1 MQEND
6 TIITLC
12 AREKEVPYKSHMY
25 RDLYQFYLEIMSE
38 EYSPTSYCNFAKK
51 LNIDVTALEDLIK
64 NYSEVIQ
71 Y

>member
-38 EYSPTSYCNFAKK
+38 EYSPTSYCNFAK
-51 LNIDVTALEDLIK
+51 
-64 NYSEVIQ
+64 S
-71 Y
+71 